1 MAVSMVRFVQS
12 LKNMLGSS
20 VISAT
25 VQDIGPHKGEERAW
39 ITVPSKDLR
48 NVLFFLRDHEAAQ
61 FATLIDIYA
70 VDYPDRPQRIEVIY
84 ELLSYRWNAR
94 LCVKTHVSE
103 IDFVPSAV
111 PVYPNAGW
119 CEREVWDMH
128 GVFFQDHPDLRRI
141 LTDYGFQGHPLRKDF
156 PLSGYSEVR
165 YDEKEKRVVSE
176 PLEFAQEFRAFDFTS
191 PWEPN
196 SSKSRTEIK

>member
-1 MAVSMVRFVQS
+1 MLENFAKSIIKTVPQWVKSCEIVHNEIMITVHPEFIAPMCYFLRQ
-12 LKNMLGSS
+12 NML
-20 VISAT
+20 T
-25 VQDIGPHKGEERAW
+25 RC
-39 ITVPSKDLR
+39 
-48 NVLFFLRDHEAAQ
+48 AQ
-61 FATLIDIYA
+61 LLDVTA